1 MRRGR
6 LVLGLAVVGLVTAA
20 RAAPHAPGGDLAARL
35 AGALSTP
42 ALRGARVAA
51 LVVDRD
57 SGATLFSLNPDRSMV
72 PASNQKLFTAVAA
85 LHAFGPT
92 HRFVTEVLA
101 DAAPDADGAVETLY
115 VRGGGDPAVTS
126 EDFWRLASDLRRA
139 GLDRV
144 RGDLVLDDSAFDHQ
158 RWHPSWG
165 KPSSRAYH
173 APVGGLTV
181 NYGAFAV
188 VIEPGSA
195 AGQGVR
201 ARIDPAVPFLHL
213 VNRAETGPPHT
224 RRSLQVDRSDGS
236 RVEQVIV
243 SGSMPAGASAETFE
257 RSVLDP
263 AAYAGAVLRMQLEA
277 VGIQVGGE
285 TRAAAVPEA
294 AIPLLAF
301 EGKPLAEVVRSFLKY
316 SNNSI
321 GEALVKQLGARA
333 SGGPGCWRDGVTAL
347 RGELTDL
354 GIPVD
359 QLVLVDGSG
368 LSYEDRATPRALV
381 AALRRGAESF
391 RFGPEFIAAL
401 PIAAADGTLEDRA
414 EAALGRVRAKTG
426 LLTQVTSL
434 SGMAELEDGHV
445 AYFSVL
451 VNGFRRSA
459 GEAMGA
465 LDGFAE
471 TLIAGQERLAGGL

>member
-1 MRRGR
+1 MRSGR
-6 LVLGLAVVGLVTAA
+6 IALGLALAGLVTLAA
-20 RAAPHAPGGDLAARL
+20 AAPDASGGDLSARL
-35 AGALSTP
+35 GAALETR

-51 LVVDRD
+51 LVIDRD
-57 SGATLFSLNPDRSMV
+57 SGATLFSRNPDRSLV
-72 PASNQKLFTAVAA
+72 PASNQKVLTAVAA

-92 HRFVTEVLA
+92 YRFVTELLA
-101 DAAPDADGAVETLY
+101 DAAPDADGAVQTLY
-115 VRGGGDPAVTS
+115 VRGGGDPAITS
-126 EDFWRLASDLRRA
+126 EDLWRLASDLRRA
-139 GLDRV
+139 GLGRV

-165 KPSSRAYH
+165 KTSSRAYH

-201 ARIDPAVPFLHL
+201 ARVDPAVPFLHL
-213 VNRAETGPPHT
+213 VNRARTGPPRT
-224 RRSLQVDRSDGS
+224 RRSLQVDRTPGS
-236 RVEQVIV
+236 QFEQVIV
-243 SGSMPAGASAETFE
+243 SGAVPADASSETFQ

-277 VGIQVGGE
+277 VGIRIDGQ
-285 TRAAAVPEA
+285 TREGAAAA
-294 AIPLLAF
+294 AATPLLAF
-301 EGKPLAEVVRSFLKY
+301 EGKPLAEVVRRFLKY

-321 GEALVKQLGARA
+321 GEALVKQLGARE
-333 SGGPGCWRDGVTAL
+333 SGGPGGWRDGMQAL
-347 RGELTDL
+347 RSELAGI
-354 GIPVD
+354 GIPID

-368 LSYEDRATPRALV
+368 LSYENRATPRALV
-381 AALRRGAESF
+381 ETLRRGAESF
-391 RFGPEFIAAL
+391 RFGPEFVAAL

-426 LLTQVTSL
+426 LLTQVTGL
-434 SGMAELEDGHV
+434 TGMAELESGHV
-445 AYFSVL
+445 VYFSVL

-459 GEAMGA
+459 GEAMDA
-465 LDGFAE
+465 LDGFVEAM
-471 TLIAGQERLAGGL
+471 IAGQERLASGS